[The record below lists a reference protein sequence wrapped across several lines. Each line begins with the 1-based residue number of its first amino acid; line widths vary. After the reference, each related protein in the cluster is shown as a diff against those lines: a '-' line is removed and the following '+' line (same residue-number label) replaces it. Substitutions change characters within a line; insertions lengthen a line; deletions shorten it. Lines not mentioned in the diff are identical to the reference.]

1 MSERVARV
9 RRLLAELEAEAILIS
24 HPANRHYVSGFPD
37 EDHAPDETAGI
48 LLISAS
54 EAKLFVSPTN
64 LPWATAS
71 ANPGIEVVGWERPWQ
86 TTLGKHLREQGY
98 RRVAFED
105 RALIVADYTGIR
117 DAAEDVEFISA
128 GAAVH
133 KLREVKD
140 ASEIARIRRA
150 AEITDAAL
158 QRVLSQLEPGVTE
171 KALVWMLESAMRD
184 FGADGPAFGTG
195 VGAGPHGARPH
206 HSATDRPIA
215 AGEPVVIDMGAKV
228 DGYCADL
235 TRTVV
240 LGDPTPL
247 FRERYNL
254 VLAAQLAALGAVR
267 PGVSGRDAD
276 AAARDVIAAAGHG
289 DAFFHGLGHGVGL
302 LIHEA
307 PSLGQQSEDTLL
319 PGQIVTVEPGVY
331 FDGWGGI
338 RIEDLAV
345 VTESG
350 IEILS
355 NSPK

>member
-1 MSERVARV
+1 LGVD
-9 RRLLAELEAEAILIS
+9 AILIS
-24 HPANRHYVSGFPD
+24 HPANRHFLSGFPD

-48 LLISAS
+48 LLISER
-54 EAKLFVSPTN
+54 EARLLVSPTN

-71 ANPGIEVVGWERPWQ
+71 TSPGIEVVGWQRPWQ
-86 TTLGKHLREQGY
+86 ASLGQYLKEQRY

-105 RALIVADYTGIR
+105 RALIVADYTAIK
-117 DAAEDVEFISA
+117 DAAAGVEFVPA
-128 GAAVH
+128 GTTVH
-133 KLREVKD
+133 RLREVKD
-140 ASEIARIRRA
+140 AEEIARIRRA
-150 AEITDAAL
+150 ADITDQAL
-158 QRVLSQLEPGVTE
+158 QQVLSRLKPGTTE
-171 KALVWMLESAMRD
+171 KELVWMLESTMRD
-184 FGADGPAFGTG
+184 LGADGPAFSTG

-206 HSATDRPIA
+206 HSATDRPIQE
-215 AGEPVVIDMGAKV
+215 GEPIVIDMGAKV

-240 LGDPTPL
+240 LGEPTPL
-247 FRERYNL
+247 FHERYNL
-254 VLAAQLAALGAVR
+254 VLTAQQAALDAIR
-267 PGVSGRDAD
+267 PGISGKEAD
-276 AAARDVIAAAGHG
+276 AAARDVLVTAGAG
-289 DAFFHGLGHGVGL
+289 EAFFHGLGHGVGL

-307 PSLGQQSEDTLL
+307 PSLGQASEDVLQ
-319 PGQIVTVEPGVY
+319 PGQIVTIEPGVY

>member
-1 MSERVARV
+1 MSGRVTRV
-9 RRLLAELEAEAILIS
+9 RQLLAELEADAILIS

-37 EDHAPDETAGI
+37 EDHAPDETSGV
-48 LLISAS
+48 LLVSAS
-54 EAKLFVSPTN
+54 EATLFVSPTN
-64 LPWATAS
+64 LPWAIAS
-71 ANPGIEVVGWERPWQ
+71 ANPDVDVTGWERPWQ
-86 TTLGKHLREQGY
+86 TALGKHLQAQGY

-105 RALIVADYTGIR
+105 RALVVADYSEIR
-117 DAAEDVEFISA
+117 DAAEGIAFVPA
-128 GAAVH
+128 GTSVH
-133 KLREVKD
+133 RLREVKD

-158 QRVLSQLEPGVTE
+158 QEVLLQLQPGVSE
-171 KALVWMLESAMRD
+171 KSLVWMLESAMRD
-184 FGADGPAFGTG
+184 LGADGPAFGTG

-228 DGYCADL
+228 EGYCADL

-254 VLAAQLAALGAVR
+254 VLAAQQAALSAIR
-267 PGVSGRDAD
+267 PGVSGKDAD
-276 AAARDVIAAAGHG
+276 AAARDVIVAAGHG

-307 PSLGQQSEDTLL
+307 PSLGQSSEDTLQ

-345 VTESG
+345 VAESG

>member
-1 MSERVARV
+1 MSKRLDKARH
-9 RRLLAELEAEAILIS
+9 LLADLDVDAILIS
-24 HPANRHYVSGFPD
+24 HPANRHYLSGFPA
-37 EDHAPDETAGI
+37 EDHAPDETSGI
-48 LLISAS
+48 LLVSNN

-64 LPWATAS
+64 LPYATAS
-71 ANPGIEVVGWERPWQ
+71 TNQGVEVVGWTRPWQ
-86 TTLGKHLREQGY
+86 ESLGKHLSEQGF

-105 RALIVADYTGIR
+105 RALIVADFTGIK
-117 DAAEDVEFISA
+117 DAASGVNLIAA
-128 GAAVH
+128 GGKVH
-133 KLREVKD
+133 KLREIKD
-140 ASEIARIRRA
+140 ADEVARIRRA
-150 AEITDAAL
+150 AEITDETL
-158 QRVLSQLEPGVTE
+158 KRVLAQLTAGTTE
-171 KALVWMLESAMRD
+171 KELVWMLESTMRD
-184 FGADGPAFGTG
+184 LGADGPAFSTG

-206 HSATDRPIA
+206 HDATDRQIQQ
-215 AGEPVVIDMGAKV
+215 GEPIVIDMGARV

-240 LGDPTPL
+240 IGEQTPL

-254 VLAAQLAALGAVR
+254 VLSAQQAALDAIR
-267 PGVSGRDAD
+267 PGVSGKAAD
-276 AAARDVIAAAGHG
+276 AAARDVIEAAGAG

-307 PSLGQQSEDTLL
+307 PSLGMASEDTLQ
-319 PGQIVTVEPGVY
+319 PGQIVTIEPGVY
-331 FDGWGGI
+331 FEDWGGI

>member
-1 MSERVARV
+1 MSERLTRV
-9 RRLLAELEAEAILIS
+9 RDLLAELKVDAILIS
-24 HPANRHYVSGFPD
+24 HPANRHFLSGFPD

-48 LLISAS
+48 LLISGG

-64 LPWATAS
+64 LPWALAS
-71 ANPGIEVVGWERPWQ
+71 SGPGVEVVGWERPWQ
-86 TTLGKHLREQGY
+86 TSLGTHLQVQGY

-105 RALIVADYTGIR
+105 RALIVADHTAIQE
-117 DAAEDVEFISA
+117 AAAGVELVPA

-133 KLREVKD
+133 RLREVKD
-140 ASEIARIRRA
+140 AEEIARIRRA
-150 AEITDAAL
+150 AEITDQAL
-158 QRVLSQLEPGVTE
+158 QQVLAQLKPGTTE
-171 KALVWMLESAMRD
+171 KQLVWMLESTMRD
-184 FGADGPAFGTG
+184 LGADEPAFSTG

-206 HSATDRPIA
+206 HSATDRPIEE
-215 AGEPVVIDMGAKV
+215 GEPIVIDMGAKV

-240 LGDPTPL
+240 LGEPTPL

-254 VLAAQLAALGAVR
+254 VLSAQQAALAAIR
-267 PGVSGRDAD
+267 PGISGRDAD
-276 AAARDVIAAAGHG
+276 SAARDVIEAAGAG

-307 PSLGQQSEDTLL
+307 PSLGHASEDVLQ
-319 PGQIVTVEPGVY
+319 PGQIVTVEPGIY

>member
-1 MSERVARV
+1 MSDRIARV
-9 RRLLAELEAEAILIS
+9 RQLLNELGVDAILIS

-37 EDHAPDETAGI
+37 EDHAPDETSGV
-48 LLISAS
+48 LLISGK

-71 ANPGIEVVGWERPWQ
+71 ASPSVEVVGWERPWQ
-86 TTLGKHLREQGY
+86 TSLGKYLQEQGY
-98 RRVAFED
+98 RRIAFED
-105 RALIVADYTGIR
+105 RALIVADYTGIK
-117 DAAEDVEFISA
+117 DATAGVELVPA

-133 KLREVKD
+133 RLREVKD
-140 ASEIARIRRA
+140 AEEIARIRRA
-150 AEITDAAL
+150 AEITDQAL
-158 QRVLSQLEPGVTE
+158 QRVLSQLKPGTTE
-171 KALVWMLESAMRD
+171 RELVWMLESTMRD
-184 FGADGPAFGTG
+184 LGADGPAFSIG

-206 HSATDRPIA
+206 HSATDRAIEE
-215 AGEPVVIDMGAKV
+215 GEPIVIDMGAKV

-240 LGDPTPL
+240 LGEPTPL

-254 VLAAQLAALGAVR
+254 VLSAQQAALDGIR
-267 PGVSGRDAD
+267 PGISGKEAD
-276 AAARDVIAAAGHG
+276 AAARDVIVAAGAG
-289 DAFFHGLGHGVGL
+289 EAFFHGLGHGVGL

-307 PSLGQQSEDTLL
+307 PSMGQASEDVLQ

>member
-1 MSERVARV
+1 MSDRLARV
-9 RRLLAELEAEAILIS
+9 RRLLDELDVEAILVS
-24 HPANRHYVSGFPD
+24 HPANRHYLSGFPD
-37 EDHAPDETAGI
+37 EDHAPDETSGI
-48 LLISAS
+48 LLVSGR
-54 EAKLFVSPTN
+54 EAKLLVSPTN
-64 LPWATAS
+64 LPWAKAS
-71 ANPGIEVVGWERPWQ
+71 ANVDIDVAGWERPWQ
-86 TTLGKHLREQGY
+86 ASLGGYLKEQGF

-105 RALIVADYTGIR
+105 RALIVADYSAIR
-117 DAAEDVEFISA
+117 EAAENVQLVPA
-128 GAAVH
+128 GIAVH
-133 KLREVKD
+133 RLREVKD
-140 ASEIARIRRA
+140 TEEVASIRRA
-150 AEITDAAL
+150 AQLTDQAL
-158 QRVLSQLEPGVTE
+158 QQVLVQLAPGTTE
-171 KALVWMLESAMRD
+171 KELVWMLESTMRD
-184 FGADGPAFGTG
+184 LGADSPAFSTG

-206 HSATDRPIA
+206 HSATDRPIQE
-215 AGEPVVIDMGAKV
+215 GEPVVIDMGAKV

-240 LGDPTPL
+240 LGEPTPL

-254 VLAAQLAALGAVR
+254 VLTAQQAALAAIR
-267 PGVSGRDAD
+267 PGITGKEAD
-276 AAARDVIAAAGHG
+276 AAARDVIVAAGAG

-307 PSLGQQSEDTLL
+307 PSLGQSSEDTLQ

-331 FDGWGGI
+331 IDGWGGI

>member
-1 MSERVARV
+1 MSERLTRV
-9 RRLLAELEAEAILIS
+9 RGLLAELGVDAILIS
-24 HPANRHYVSGFPD
+24 HPANRHHLSGFPD

-48 LLISAS
+48 LLISER

-64 LPWATAS
+64 LPWALAS
-71 ANPGIEVVGWERPWQ
+71 SGPGIEVVGWERPWQ
-86 TTLGKHLREQGY
+86 TSLGKHLQEQGY

-105 RALIVADYTGIR
+105 RALIVADHTGIKE
-117 DAAEDVEFISA
+117 AAEGVELVPA
-128 GAAVH
+128 GVAVH
-133 KLREVKD
+133 RLREIKD
-140 ASEIARIRRA
+140 AEEIARIRRA
-150 AEITDAAL
+150 AQITDQAL
-158 QRVLSQLEPGVTE
+158 QQVLAQLKPGTTE
-171 KALVWMLESAMRD
+171 KQLVWMLESTLRD
-184 FGADGPAFGTG
+184 LGADGPAFSTG

-206 HSATDRPIA
+206 HSATDRPIEE
-215 AGEPVVIDMGAKV
+215 GEPIVIDMGARV
-228 DGYCADL
+228 AGYCADL

-240 LGDPTPL
+240 LGEPTPL

-254 VLAAQLAALGAVR
+254 VLSAQQAALEAIR
-267 PGVSGRDAD
+267 PGISGKEAD
-276 AAARDVIAAAGHG
+276 SAARDVIEAAGAG
-289 DAFFHGLGHGVGL
+289 EAFFHGLGHGVGL

-307 PSLGQQSEDTLL
+307 PSLGQASEDMLQ

>member
-1 MSERVARV
+1 MSDRVSRV
-9 RRLLAELEAEAILIS
+9 RKLLADMGVDAILIS

-48 LLISAS
+48 LLISPS

-71 ANPGIEVVGWERPWQ
+71 TRPGIEVIGWTRPWQ
-86 TTLGKHLREQGY
+86 ESLGKHLHEQGY

-105 RALIVADYTGIR
+105 RALIVADYTAIS
-117 DAAEDVEFISA
+117 DAAQGVKFVPA
-128 GAAVH
+128 GGTVH
-133 KLREVKD
+133 KLREIKD
-140 ASEIARIRRA
+140 AEEIARIRRA
-150 AEITDAAL
+150 AQITDQAL
-158 QRVLSQLEPGVTE
+158 QEVLSQLNPGTTE
-171 KALVWMLESAMRD
+171 KELVWMLESAMRD
-184 FGADGPAFGTG
+184 LGADGPAFSTG

-215 AGEPVVIDMGAKV
+215 EGEPVVIDLGARV

-235 TRTVV
+235 TRTIV
-240 LGDPTPL
+240 LGEQTPL

-254 VLAAQLAALGAVR
+254 VLSAQQAALNALR
-267 PGVSGRDAD
+267 PGLSGKEGD
-276 AAARDVIAAAGHG
+276 AAARDVIVAAGAG

-307 PSLGQQSEDTLL
+307 PSLGQASEDVLQ
-319 PGQIVTVEPGVY
+319 PGQIVTIEPGVY
-331 FDGWGGI
+331 YEGWGGI

>member
-1 MSERVARV
+1 MSNRITRG
-9 RRLLAELEAEAILIS
+9 RQLLAEMRVDAILIS
-24 HPANRHYVSGFPD
+24 HPANRRYLSGFPD
-37 EDHAPDETAGI
+37 EDHAPDETSGV
-48 LLISAS
+48 LLISET
-54 EAKLFVSPTN
+54 EATLFVSPTN
-64 LPWATAS
+64 LPWATAATS
-71 ANPGIEVVGWERPWQ
+71 PGVEVIGWKRPWQ
-86 TTLGKHLREQGY
+86 ASLGKHLQEQGY
-98 RRVAFED
+98 RRIAFED
-105 RALIVADYTGIR
+105 RALIVGDYSGIK
-117 DAAEDVEFISA
+117 DAAPGLEFVPA
-128 GAAVH
+128 GGRVH
-133 KLREVKD
+133 KLREIKD
-140 ASEIARIRRA
+140 ADEIARIRRA
-150 AEITDAAL
+150 AEITDQTL
-158 QRVLSQLEPGVTE
+158 QQVLSQLRPGTTE
-171 KALVWMLESAMRD
+171 KELVWMLESTMRD
-184 FGADGPAFGTG
+184 LGADGPAFSTG

-215 AGEPVVIDMGAKV
+215 EGEPVVIDMGARV

-240 LGDPTPL
+240 LGEQTPL

-254 VLAAQLAALGAVR
+254 VLSAQRAALDALG
-267 PGVSGRDAD
+267 PGISGKDGD
-276 AAARDVIAAAGHG
+276 AAARDVIVAAGAG

-307 PSLGQQSEDTLL
+307 PSLGQASEDALQ

-338 RIEDLAV
+338 RIEDLAA

>member
-1 MSERVARV
+1 MSERLSRARQ
-9 RRLLAELEAEAILIS
+9 LLAELGVDAILIS
-24 HPANRHYVSGFPD
+24 HPANRHFLSGFPD
-37 EDHAPDETAGI
+37 DDHAPDETTGV
-48 LLISAS
+48 LLISEG

-64 LPWATAS
+64 LPWALAS
-71 ANPGIEVVGWERPWQ
+71 SGPGIEVVGWKRPWQ
-86 TTLGKHLREQGY
+86 TSLGKHLQEQGY
-98 RRVAFED
+98 QRVAFED

-117 DAAEDVEFISA
+117 DAAAGVELVPA
-128 GAAVH
+128 GASVH
-133 KLREVKD
+133 RLREVKD
-140 ASEIARIRRA
+140 AGEIARIRRA
-150 AEITDAAL
+150 SEITDRAL
-158 QRVLSQLEPGVTE
+158 EQVLSQLKPGTTE
-171 KALVWMLESAMRD
+171 KELVWMLESTMRD
-184 FGADGPAFGTG
+184 LGADGPAFSTG
-195 VGAGPHGARPH
+195 VGAGPNGARPH

-215 AGEPVVIDMGAKV
+215 EGEPIVIDMGARV

-240 LGDPTPL
+240 LGEPTPL

-254 VLAAQLAALGAVR
+254 VLSAQQAALDALR
-267 PGVSGRDAD
+267 PGISGKEAD
-276 AAARDVIAAAGHG
+276 AAARDVLVAAGAG
-289 DAFFHGLGHGVGL
+289 EAFFHGLGHGVGL

-307 PSLGQQSEDTLL
+307 PSLGQASEDTLQ

>member
-1 MSERVARV
+1 MSERIARV
-9 RRLLAELEAEAILIS
+9 RKLLNELGVDAILIS

-37 EDHAPDETAGI
+37 EDHAPDETSGVQ
-48 LLISAS
+48 LISTN
-54 EAKLFVSPTN
+54 ETKLFVSPTN
-64 LPWATAS
+64 LPWARAS
-71 ANPGIEVVGWERPWQ
+71 SAPTVDVVGWERPWQ
-86 TTLGKHLREQGY
+86 TSLGKYLQAQGY
-98 RRVAFED
+98 GRVAFED
-105 RALIVADYTGIR
+105 RALIVADYSGIK
-117 DAAEDVEFISA
+117 DAATGVELVPA

-133 KLREVKD
+133 RLREVKD
-140 ASEIARIRRA
+140 AEEIAAIRRA
-150 AEITDAAL
+150 ADITDQAL
-158 QRVLSQLEPGVTE
+158 QQVLAQLTPGTTE
-171 KALVWMLESAMRD
+171 KELVWMLESSMRD
-184 FGADGPAFGTG
+184 RGADRPAFSTG

-215 AGEPVVIDMGAKV
+215 EGEPVVIDMGARV

-240 LGDPTPL
+240 LGEPTPL

-254 VLAAQLAALGAVR
+254 VLSAQQAALDAIR
-267 PGVSGRDAD
+267 PGMSGKEAD
-276 AAARDVIAAAGHG
+276 AAARDVILAAGAG
-289 DAFFHGLGHGVGL
+289 EAFFHGLGHGVGL

-307 PSLGQQSEDTLL
+307 PSLGQASDDVLQ

>member
-1 MSERVARV
+1 MSDRVARV
-9 RRLLAELEAEAILIS
+9 RQLLGDLGVDAILIS

-37 EDHAPDETAGI
+37 EDHAPDETSGI
-48 LLISAS
+48 LLVSGK
-54 EAKLFVSPTN
+54 EATLFVSPTN
-64 LPWATAS
+64 LPWAKAS
-71 ANPGIEVVGWERPWQ
+71 ASPTVEVVGWRRPWQ
-86 TTLGKHLREQGY
+86 DFVGKHLQDQGY

-105 RALIVADYTGIR
+105 RALIVADYNGIMSAATGV
-117 DAAEDVEFISA
+117 DLVPA
-128 GAAVH
+128 GTAVH
-133 KLREVKD
+133 RLREVKD
-140 ASEIARIRRA
+140 ADEIARIRRA
-150 AEITDAAL
+150 AEITDQAL
-158 QRVLSQLEPGVTE
+158 QRVLSELKAGTTE
-171 KALVWMLESAMRD
+171 KELVWMLESTMRD
-184 FGADGPAFGTG
+184 LGADGPAFSTG

-215 AGEPVVIDMGAKV
+215 EGEPIVIDMGAKV

-240 LGDPTPL
+240 LGEPTEL

-254 VLAAQLAALGAVR
+254 VLTAQQAALDAIR
-267 PGVSGRDAD
+267 PGISGKEAD
-276 AAARDVIAAAGHG
+276 AAARDVIEAAGAG
-289 DAFFHGLGHGVGL
+289 EAFFHGLGHGVGL

-307 PSLGQQSEDTLL
+307 PSLGQSSEDTLQA
-319 PGQIVTVEPGVY
+319 GQIVTIEPGVY
-331 FDGWGGI
+331 FDDWGGI